1 MVMTAPHRSAQPPPV
16 EEQSASRG
24 TEARSTPS
32 TPSTL
37 EERPGPRTTREL
49 FESLPPSLR
58 LRAEI
63 IDGNL
68 IVSPSGPPQ
77 HARTA
82 RRLSRALIP
91 IEDKNDWESFSGDVD
106 VCIEGPRDTVVPDYC
121 LAPLNAPLWG
131 DRELLSS
138 SLIMVAEVVSPGSVE
153 TDRSTKPRIY
163 AECGIPIMLII
174 DPVASP
180 PAIVVLSDPEEGS
193 YRTTTRTE
201 MGKPVRLPSPVDFDL
216 DTSIFL

>member
-1 MVMTAPHRSAQPPPV
+1 MVVTAPKRSGQHTPA
-16 EEQSASRG
+16 EEQLALS
-24 TEARSTPS
+24 
-32 TPSTL
+32 
-37 EERPGPRTTREL
+37 EERPIPRTPRE
-49 FESLPPSLR
+49 FFDSLPPTLC

-68 IVSPSGPPQ
+68 MMSPSGTPQ

-91 IEDKNDWESFSGDVD
+91 VEDKNDWESFSGDVD
-106 VCIEGPRDTVVPDYC
+106 VCIEGPRDILVPGYC
-121 LAPLNAPLWG
+121 LAPVNAPLWG

-138 SLIMVAEVVSPGSVE
+138 ALIMVAEIVSPGSM
-153 TDRSTKPRIY
+153 TADRIVKPGIY
-163 AECGIPIMLII
+163 AGCGIPIMLII
-174 DPVASP
+174 DLVDSP
-180 PAIVVLSDPEEGS
+180 PTITVLSDPVEGT
-193 YRTTTRTE
+193 YRTIIRTE